1 MPWEKSF
8 DTDEVLDNAMSVF
21 WAKGYKVT
29 SMSDLIEA
37 TGVNKGSLYNAFGSK
52 KALFR
57 EAFLKYD
64 REQRQARLKNLTQNH
79 SSDRRLLKLCLIF
92 LSIKASK
99 MKTRKAVYLSIQ
111 LSIYLIM
118 TRILRS
124 AVLKGMTD
132 YEVFFKDQL
141 TQAKRRGDVKDALDV
156 SRTAK
161 GLLALVVGLRVLARG
176 VFERPGL
183 EAIRDH
189 ALELVT

>member
-8 DTDEVLDNAMSVF
+8 DTDEVLDNAMKVF

-29 SMSDLIEA
+29 SISDLIEA

-52 KALFR
+52 KALFK

-64 REQRQARLKNLTQNH
+64 REQRQARLKKLSQNH
-79 SSDRRLLKLCLIF
+79 GSIEAIEALFDLLVDQSVSDDDKKGCLLVN
-92 LSIKASK
+92 
-99 MKTRKAVYLSIQ
+99 TAVNLPHHDADIEV
-111 LSIYLIM
+111 
-118 TRILRS
+118 

-141 TQAKRRGDVKDALDV
+141 TQAKLRGEVNGTLDV
-156 SRTAK
+156 NRAAK

-176 VFERPGL
+176 VFERSGL

-189 ALELVT
+189 ALELVS